1 MNLYTALKSYVNG
14 EIDYDPTKESDD
26 DVLKIP
32 VLRKEERERTI
43 VNVFFSRP
51 EFLSMFNDRNDY
63 TNNAFYINNAF
74 GNSYGYG
81 HMFVDKYWA
90 EEDFKEGYIFDSF
103 DNENINKVKEIVR
116 LTNIKLFS
124 EIQNEDFWNIKSDIA
139 SFLYDKFEKEVDY
152 IISDHADEYDITLV
166 AGLKDYLSQK
176 FCGELTKFKFVEVKC
191 QLKYVTNVK
200 NILKLYEKYERFDD
214 DFLEMMNNIM
224 KMEDLVLDEDL
235 YDDYFDYFSWENFD
249 KEGFNRSVEN
259 QLDKIID
266 AIEEDMDSGVL
277 EKNNELQ
284 ELMHK
289 YDYKYNTWYSFPK
302 QKQNTNSKF
311 KILNIFGGK
320 IIVKYSQ
327 KSFATIEEF
336 KMGYDDFLTFLFH
349 PELFDNE

>member
-1 MNLYTALKSYVNG
+1 M
-14 EIDYDPTKESDD
+14 
-26 DVLKIP
+26 
-32 VLRKEERERTI
+32 R
-43 VNVFFSRP
+43 
-51 EFLSMFNDRNDY
+51 
-63 TNNAFYINNAF
+63 
-74 GNSYGYG
+74 
-81 HMFVDKYWA
+81 
-90 EEDFKEGYIFDSF
+90 
-103 DNENINKVKEIVR
+103 
-116 LTNIKLFS
+116 
-124 EIQNEDFWNIKSDIA
+124 
-139 SFLYDKFEKEVDY
+139 
-152 IISDHADEYDITLV
+152 
-166 AGLKDYLSQK
+166 
-176 FCGELTKFKFVEVKC
+176 FKFVEVKC

-311 KILNIFGGK
+311 KILNIFAGK
-320 IIVKYSQ
+320 IIVEYSQ
-327 KSFATIEEF
+327 ASFETIEEF

-349 PELFDNE
+349 PELFD